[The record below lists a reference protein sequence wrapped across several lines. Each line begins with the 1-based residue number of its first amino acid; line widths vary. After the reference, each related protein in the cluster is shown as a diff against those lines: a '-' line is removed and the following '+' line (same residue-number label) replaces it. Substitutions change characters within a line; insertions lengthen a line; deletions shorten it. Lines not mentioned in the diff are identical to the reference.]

1 MFDSPPGP
9 RPAWI
14 GAWLGGE
21 RAALARAVTAVENDA
36 PEAAHVLAA
45 AARAPRRAPVI
56 GITGA
61 PGAGKSTL
69 VASYVAQLRA
79 RGHSVCVLAV
89 DPSSPLTGGALLGD
103 RIRMTR
109 HAGDRGVFVR
119 SLASRGHPGGLAR
132 NAAAVIDAMAV
143 SGRDAVIVETVGV
156 GQSEI
161 EVAELADIRVVVWA
175 AGAGDGVQAAK
186 AGLIEIAD
194 FIVVNKAD
202 LPGAAATRAAMTA
215 ATSHL
220 LPAPAVVATAALR
233 DRGVP
238 ELADAVAAL
247 LRARR
252 TGGRARDAPAGGR
265 RLRAAAE
272 SLARRRLA
280 LVDDRVVDQLI
291 AEVDG
296 GRLDWHAAACR
307 LLSRARSD
315 E

>member
-161 EVAELADIRVVVWA
+161 EVAELADIRVVVWV

-215 ATSHL
+215 ATSICCR
-220 LPAPAVVATAALR
+220 PPPSSPSRRSATAAFPSWRTPWRLSCG
-233 DRGVP
+233 RG
-238 ELADAVAAL
+238 E
-247 LRARR
+247 R
-252 TGGRARDAPAGGR
+252 AGGR
-265 RLRAAAE
+265 GMRQRAGAAC
-272 SLARRRLA
+272 ARRPRA
-280 LVDDRVVDQLI
+280 WR
-291 AEVDG
+291 G
-296 GRLDWHAAACR
+296 GAW
-307 LLSRARSD
+307 LSSMTASSTS
-315 E
+315 